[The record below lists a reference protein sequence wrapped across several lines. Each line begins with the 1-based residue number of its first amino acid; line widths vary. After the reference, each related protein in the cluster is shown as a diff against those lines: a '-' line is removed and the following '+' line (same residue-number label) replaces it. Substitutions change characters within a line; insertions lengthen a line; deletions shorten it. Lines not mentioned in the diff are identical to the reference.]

1 MPGADDC
8 CGNSTK
14 YCAARKYR
22 GAFFCSEKSVSTIM
36 KVKILITS
44 VVPFDSVEKLT
55 QKVPLSTQSPSTD
68 AVGHIGVDTEWR
80 EDAKM

>member
-1 MPGADDC
+1 
-8 CGNSTK
+8 
-14 YCAARKYR
+14 
-22 GAFFCSEKSVSTIM
+22 M
-36 KVKILITS
+36 KVKMLITS